1 MITIV
6 LPERYPR
13 IKITNDKT
21 YGEVLIECRNYD
33 EEKEI
38 LVNLV
43 ERLLQNNGGGF

>member
-1 MITIV
+1 MALSNDIV
-6 LPERYPR
+6 SQFV
-13 IKITNDKT
+13 KITNDKT

-43 ERLLQNNGGGF
+43 ERLLQNNDGGF